1 MHDRLLPLLAIGLIC
16 WISGCN
22 KAAEDLTPP
31 TPEVPEAGSAV
42 TDEPEE
48 SGTPTP
54 APAGQTEET
63 ENSEENSETDSETP
77 SESTPVTLETKS
89 WDETL
94 KLVDQEQGK
103 VVVMDLWSTSCPPCL
118 EELPNLIK
126 LSKEFPD
133 SVTCISVS
141 LDYAGYEDEP
151 VESYRDS
158 AMTWLEKFNANIQN
172 ILCSTDFNTIF
183 SEKIPHSS
191 LPVVLVYNQQGQLAG
206 QFPDPKDP
214 SEFTYHGDVI
224 PFVKNLIDQ

>member
-1 MHDRLLPLLAIGLIC
+1 MHNRLLTLLAIGLIC
-16 WISGCN
+16 WMTGCD
-22 KAAEDLTPP
+22 KASEDPTPP
-31 TPEVPEAGSAV
+31 SPEVPEAGSAI
-42 TDEPEE
+42 TEEPEE
-48 SGTPTP
+48 SGAPTP
-54 APAGQTEET
+54 APAGQSEET
-63 ENSEENSETDSETP
+63 GEESGSSESEPEATSD
-77 SESTPVTLETKS
+77 STPVTLETMS
-89 WDETL
+89 WDDTL

-118 EELPNLIK
+118 EELPNLVK

-158 AMTWLEKFNANIQN
+158 AMTWLEKFNADIQN
-172 ILCSTDFNTIF
+172 ILCSTDFNIIF
-183 SEKIPHSS
+183 GEKIPHAS
-191 LPVVLVYNQQGQLAG
+191 LPVVFVYNQQGKLTG

-214 SEFTYHGDVI
+214 SEFTYQEDVI